1 MKKIVVFLLLFLP
14 LIFVSAQSVYYGSAY
29 NSDGEE
35 IISKS
40 RGYTL
45 VSFHKVKGRNG
56 FYEVCNGKK
65 YGICDVSGKE
75 IIPCKYEGV
84 GFSDGHFYAH
94 RGSNEKKM
102 VYTGTVD
109 FDITLDCEGKV
120 VIRQPLKNVNKELYN
135 VLAKQYKIK
144 KAYVDNLGGSG
155 TYICVVDK
163 YDYKYLFDMSGKLL
177 VENFYTIYP
186 IRPCEEYFKYP
197 WREWIEA
204 TSGGLVV
211 IDNQSGYLIKKD
223 GEIIKLPGKPELSE
237 DFLQINTG
245 LYTQNGRGIT
255 PPNASTYYSN
265 ICGDFVKYF
274 MNVDG
279 VYLYGAHNYRTNS
292 DSIPI
297 VYSELSFEN
306 KVYSE
311 NGVEQDIMVRQH
323 FYQDFVKYTPGVTT
337 TEVSQYSEAEKLLMN
352 RKYDESLAAV
362 QSKKD
367 RGEEMD
373 LVDGLIIFHD
383 ILEKYYPYGNRVSQ
397 LVKRVNNNNWNY
409 YYHKDSENDLLGM
422 DIAVIKKAFEDM
434 GQSYDNYLKIPNIN
448 ISNYLTER
456 KQKCEQVAHLLDSL
470 ENDFVSGVEYIA
482 QKTIAQEEYE
492 EEQRQLAEQRRI
504 EKQQMWAAF
513 GAALAGAVVST
524 TNAISSNKSSGS
536 SISSTGITRNYNSS
550 SSTSSS
556 YSSSSSSTSTET
568 REKEKVMKKCNRCNG
583 TGRLP
588 NVSIHNA
595 DGPKSYCSEC
605 GTDSPKHTHLSCS
618 TCKGTGEVFDK
629 WK

>member
-1 MKKIVVFLLLFLP
+1 MD
-14 LIFVSAQSVYYGSAY
+14 
-29 NSDGEE
+29 NN
-35 IISKS
+35 
-40 RGYTL
+40 
-45 VSFHKVKGRNG
+45 VSF
-56 FYEVCNGKK
+56 
-65 YGICDVSGKE
+65 IE
-75 IIPCKYEGV
+75 IGN
-84 GFSDGHFYAH
+84 
-94 RGSNEKKM
+94 R
-102 VYTGTVD
+102 
-109 FDITLDCEGKV
+109 
-120 VIRQPLKNVNKELYN
+120 
-135 VLAKQYKIK
+135 
-144 KAYVDNLGGSG
+144 
-155 TYICVVDK
+155 
-163 YDYKYLFDMSGKLL
+163 
-177 VENFYTIYP
+177 
-186 IRPCEEYFKYP
+186 
-197 WREWIEA
+197 
-204 TSGGLVV
+204 
-211 IDNQSGYLIKKD
+211 
-223 GEIIKLPGKPELSE
+223 
-237 DFLQINTG
+237 
-245 LYTQNGRGIT
+245 LYTHNGRAIT
-255 PPNASTYYSN
+255 PPNTTSYSGH
-265 ICGDFVKYF
+265 IHGDLVEYSKE
-274 MNVDG
+274 VDG
-279 VYLYGAHNYRTNS
+279 IKMYGGHNYRTNS
-292 DSIPI
+292 DTIPM
-297 VYSELSFEN
+297 VYSEMRFYHGVLSKDRFN
-306 KVYSE
+306 C
-311 NGVEQDIMVRQH
+311 DIMVRQH
-323 FYQDFVKYTPGVTT
+323 FYEDLEKYTPGVTT
-337 TEVSQYSEAEKLLMN
+337 TKEPQYSEAEKLLMN

-383 ILEKYYPYGNRVSQ
+383 ILEKYYPYGDRVSQ

-422 DIAVIKKAFEDM
+422 DIAVIKKTFEDM

-536 SISSTGITRNYNSS
+536 SISSTGSTRNYNSS

-556 YSSSSSSTSTET
+556 YSSSSSSTSTAT